1 MTDGHK
7 CPLSSGANHPPL
19 DSPPFPALTLAQLYD
34 MPVPGAAGAGI
45 VKLTVRAT
53 GRASKLLP
61 RRPRDA
67 SIALATVAAIVLAGC
82 GGSRQD
88 AHEPEATYRMKVARV
103 SFPRLQAVARPV
115 TLEIAMRN
123 VSTQTVP
130 TVAVTV
136 DSLTYNS
143 RYAALADPRRPIW
156 VIERGPGAIA
166 VPPVESQEVSPPGGA
181 QTAATKTWALGSL
194 PPRHTTRFV
203 WKLVPVKAGTYTLH
217 FAYAAGV
224 SGKSKVHVV
233 LGSQRGAITVH
244 IAPKPPATHVNPETG
259 KVLPGPYIPRTE
271 AESS

>member
-1 MTDGHK
+1 M
-7 CPLSSGANHPPL
+7 
-19 DSPPFPALTLAQLYD
+19 
-34 MPVPGAAGAGI
+34 VAG
-45 VKLTVRAT
+45 TVRAT

-61 RRPRDA
+61 RRFRDA
-67 SIALATVAAIVLAGC
+67 SAALALAAAAVCVLAGC
-82 GGSRQD
+82 GSGSPQT
-88 AHEPEATYRMKVARV
+88 AHEPEATYRMRAIRV

-115 TLEIAMRN
+115 PLEIVLRN
-123 VSTQTVP
+123 VSAKTVP

-166 VPPVESQEVSPPGGA
+166 NPPVEGQEVSPPGGA

-194 PPRHTTRFV
+194 APGRSARFV
-203 WKLVPVKAGTYTLH
+203 WLLAPVKPGTYTLH

-224 SGKSKVHVV
+224 SGKSKVR
-233 LGSQRGAITVH
+233 LAAGSQPGSITVH
-244 IAPKPPATHVNPETG
+244 VAAKPPATHVNPKTG
-259 KVLPGPYIPRTE
+259 KVEAGPYVPRSE

>member
-1 MTDGHK
+1 
-7 CPLSSGANHPPL
+7 
-19 DSPPFPALTLAQLYD
+19 

-45 VKLTVRAT
+45 VASTVRAT

-67 SIALATVAAIVLAGC
+67 SIALAFVAALLLAGC

-88 AHEPEATYRMKVARV
+88 AHEPEATYRMRVTRV
-103 SFPRLQAVARPV
+103 SFPRVQAVARPV
-115 TLEIAMRN
+115 TLEIVMRN
-123 VSTQTVP
+123 VGTQSVP

-143 RYAALADPRRPIW
+143 RFAALADPRRPIW

-181 QTAATKTWALGSL
+181 VTAATKTWALGSL
-194 PPRHTTRFV
+194 APGHTTRFA
-203 WKLVPVKAGTYTLH
+203 WKLVPVKSGTYTLH
-217 FAYAAGV
+217 FAYAGGL
-224 SGKSKVHVV
+224 SGKSKVR
-233 LGSQRGAITVH
+233 LAAGSQRGSITVH
-244 IAPKPPATHVNPETG
+244 IAGRPPATHVNPETG
-259 KVLPGPYIPRTE
+259 KVIPGPYIPRSE